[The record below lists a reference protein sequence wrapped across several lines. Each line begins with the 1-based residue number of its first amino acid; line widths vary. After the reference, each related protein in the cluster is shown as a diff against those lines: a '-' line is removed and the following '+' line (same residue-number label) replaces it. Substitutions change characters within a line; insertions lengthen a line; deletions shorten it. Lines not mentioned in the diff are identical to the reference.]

1 MTLVLTSIPGFTDL
15 PDSVLVEN
23 NPAYSVHVA
32 EISQNAAFGMVRQEV
47 FVAPYVD
54 GDTVILPTSPIDG
67 YNYSREELCY
77 LWTVNSSVNQ
87 STGWVSSPGGS
98 LWYCGWKV
106 DQGLSGPIAS
116 SVLDS
121 GGTGYAI
128 GDSFTVNGGVGTP
141 LATGLVDAVS
151 GGIGTGPVTRYHL
164 IENGVSYNVGV
175 GQATTATSG
184 SGTGLTI
191 NISAITSD
199 AGKVSSTEAYREDS
213 KTGSATS
220 DGILMVFTIAQ
231 RQRTNLIMAES
242 ASYAAVDESTIATDK
257 PWTQL
262 LAQSLNENAKF
273 SAVNTEVFYCGEFIN
288 GATVPL
294 SSCVSPVDGY
304 EYGYAEIQ
312 FVHCWRWT
320 CENTIFRNPPLS
332 VGQLSPFMASISNV
346 GVVSITV
353 EMTPHGSYPVTHTD
367 YGRIAAFAF
376 CRRAATPSSA
386 ALAASFSE
394 LDPDLFLPGG
404 SLRASTVL
412 EIKHNIDEAV
422 LSPEYFG
429 PTAYADGSTVALPTS
444 PVDGYAYL
452 RSELQ
457 YVWDWS
463 DTTPA
468 PGNHTRLAVFSSNID
483 PVSGAVSLVAFRQIP
498 GGPWAD
504 DYNSYPR
511 ISVLVIAQRGRTL
524 QPVPTLPKST
534 PTPPTDAAS
543 IQSYQPYDLV
553 FSLPGKPAAGYVYPW
568 ITFPRIVGY
577 YVNFAASYGSV
588 GTAATAGAVFKVL
601 LNGTQFGTISV
612 SGSSVSFQSTNGAG
626 ASVGAETGSTLMVS
640 GIAAAGGRL
649 TLTAPATQDA
659 TLADVSFTL
668 VGTCDT
674 GAQH

>member
-1 MTLVLTSIPGFTDL
+1 
-15 PDSVLVEN
+15 
-23 NPAYSVHVA
+23 
-32 EISQNAAFGMVRQEV
+32 
-47 FVAPYVD
+47 
-54 GDTVILPTSPIDG
+54 
-67 YNYSREELCY
+67 
-77 LWTVNSSVNQ
+77 
-87 STGWVSSPGGS
+87 
-98 LWYCGWKV
+98 
-106 DQGLSGPIAS
+106 
-116 SVLDS
+116 
-121 GGTGYAI
+121 
-128 GDSFTVNGGVGTP
+128 
-141 LATGLVDAVS
+141 
-151 GGIGTGPVTRYHL
+151 
-164 IENGVSYNVGV
+164 
-175 GQATTATSG
+175 
-184 SGTGLTI
+184 
-191 NISAITSD
+191 
-199 AGKVSSTEAYREDS
+199 
-213 KTGSATS
+213 
-220 DGILMVFTIAQ
+220 
-231 RQRTNLIMAES
+231 
-242 ASYAAVDESTIATDK
+242 
-257 PWTQL
+257 
-262 LAQSLNENAKF
+262 
-273 SAVNTEVFYCGEFIN
+273 
-288 GATVPL
+288 
-294 SSCVSPVDGY
+294 
-304 EYGYAEIQ
+304 
-312 FVHCWRWT
+312 
-320 CENTIFRNPPLS
+320 
-332 VGQLSPFMASISNV
+332 
-346 GVVSITV
+346 
-353 EMTPHGSYPVTHTD
+353 
-367 YGRIAAFAF
+367 
-376 CRRAATPSSA
+376 
-386 ALAASFSE
+386 
-394 LDPDLFLPGG
+394 
-404 SLRASTVL
+404 
-412 EIKHNIDEAV
+412 
-422 LSPEYFG
+422 
-429 PTAYADGSTVALPTS
+429 
-444 PVDGYAYL
+444 
-452 RSELQ
+452 LQ
-457 YVWDWS
+457 YVWAWS